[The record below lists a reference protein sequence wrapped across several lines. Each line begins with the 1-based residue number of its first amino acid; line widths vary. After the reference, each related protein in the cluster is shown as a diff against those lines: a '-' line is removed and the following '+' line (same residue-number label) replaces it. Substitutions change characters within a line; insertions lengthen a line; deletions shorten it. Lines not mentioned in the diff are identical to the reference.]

1 MVQGEAGPSV
11 CYDPC
16 GPQKSG
22 PALLKGFGATSMA
35 SSASAQRPLYCRA
48 SGNRPGRV
56 GCACVWVT
64 PVAMWGQE
72 RIANELLVKLGLHV
86 SPRTVRKYLPKP
98 AARHPRGDQRWA
110 TFLRNPAQAI
120 VACDFFVTV
129 TSTFRLLYAS
139 VVMEHRS
146 RRLIHCN
153 VTAHPPAAWTRQQ
166 LREALGVD
174 SRYSYL
180 IHDRDKRHRARQ
192 RR

>member
-35 SSASAQRPLYCRA
+35 SSARAQRPLYCRA

-72 RIANELLVKLGLHV
+72 RIAKRAVGEARTACLAAHRAEVSTEATGGASAWGSALGDAAEEPCTGDRGVRLLRH
-86 SPRTVRKYLPKP
+86 RDEYLPTPVCVGGDGASQP
-98 AARHPRGDQRWA
+98 AADSWQRDG
-110 TFLRNPAQAI
+110 P
-120 VACDFFVTV
+120 
-129 TSTFRLLYAS
+129 ST
-139 VVMEHRS
+139 
-146 RRLIHCN
+146 
-153 VTAHPPAAWTRQQ
+153 AAWTRQQ